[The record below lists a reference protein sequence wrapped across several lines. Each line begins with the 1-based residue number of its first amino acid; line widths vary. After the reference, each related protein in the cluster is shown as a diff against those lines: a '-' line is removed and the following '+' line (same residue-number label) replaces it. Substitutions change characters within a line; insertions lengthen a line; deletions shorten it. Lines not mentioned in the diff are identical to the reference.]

1 MRGELLL
8 CKHKDQEDQVMML
21 KEYLIRKGLSYRESE
36 VAELV
41 SQGLANAAVA
51 EKLFVT
57 EKTIKFHLTNIY
69 RKLNLKS
76 RAQLIIWCRPAQ
88 VFQVSSPIDPN
99 APHLN
104 SGFGTVAGNLAQGV
118 SPVGAATQP
127 INHGMDGSTGNV
139 EFSTETDYGINKK
152 EA

>member
-1 MRGELLL
+1 
-8 CKHKDQEDQVMML
+8 ML

-41 SQGLANAAVA
+41 SQGLPNAAVA

-88 VFQVSSPIDPN
+88 VFQTSYSGQETFLPN
-99 APHLN
+99 YA
-104 SGFGTVAGNLAQGV
+104 AGSQAGALAQGAR
-118 SPVGAATQP
+118 PVQNNINSQHMGTVNGEFDFNTDSRATER
-127 INHGMDGSTGNV
+127 S
-139 EFSTETDYGINKK
+139 GIGKK
-152 EA
+152 EI

>member
-1 MRGELLL
+1 
-8 CKHKDQEDQVMML
+8 MML

-41 SQGLANAAVA
+41 AQGLPNAAVA

-69 RKLNLKS
+69 RKLSLKS

-88 VFQVSSPIDPN
+88 VFQTSYDNTAIPNLNGGIGAVS
-99 APHLN
+99 
-104 SGFGTVAGNLAQGV
+104 GNLAQGAR
-118 SPVGAATQP
+118 PVATTDANAGFDQNAAGNMGMTQ
-127 INHGMDGSTGNV
+127 V
-139 EFSTETDYGINKK
+139 EIDRGVGKK